1 MHTEATRRI
10 NVRAMGTT
18 LSIYGPAPSFAPGA
32 DVVIETFRDEEQRFS
47 RFRPDSE
54 LGRVN
59 ARTGGWVTVSER
71 FGALL
76 DFSLGQADATRG
88 AFDPTVLAAVEAAG
102 YDRDFDEVIRSAR
115 GALRPPVPC
124 GRWKEIEVRG
134 RSVRLPS
141 GVGLD
146 FGGVAKGWT
155 ADLAVERALEAGM
168 AWVLVSAGGDLRIGG
183 DAPALSIDVEDPD
196 EPTTPVMTL
205 RLDRGALAT
214 SSTAKRTWGQGLH
227 HVIDPRTGAPALTDA
242 LQVTVWAPTCAAA
255 EIAATTALLAGTS
268 AIAAA
273 PSVIVAVDGTLHHSL
288 TPALTP
294 ALTAASSNG
303 ARDEEA
309 A

>member
-1 MHTEATRRI
+1 MHAEATRR
-10 NVRAMGTT
+10 VDVLAMGTT
-18 LSIYGPAPSFAPGA
+18 LSIYGPAASFEPGA
-32 DVVIETFRDEEQRFS
+32 DAVIDTFRDEEQRFS
-47 RFRPDSE
+47 RFRSDSE
-54 LGRVN
+54 LSRLN
-59 ARTGGWVTVSER
+59 ARAGGWVTVSEG
-71 FGALL
+71 FGSLL
-76 DFSLGQADATRG
+76 DFSLSRAHATHG

-124 GRWKEIEVRG
+124 GRWREIEVRG

-146 FGGVAKGWT
+146 FGGAAKGWT
-155 ADLAVERALEAGM
+155 ADLAVGRALGAGM
-168 AWVLVSAGGDLRIGG
+168 PWVLVSAGGDLRIGG
-183 DAPALSIDVEDPD
+183 DAPTLSIDVEDPD

-214 SSTAKRTWGQGLH
+214 SSIAKRTWGPGLH

-255 EIAATTALLAGTS
+255 EIAATTTLLAGTS
-268 AIAAA
+268 AVADA
-273 PSVIVAVDGTLHHSL
+273 PSVIVALDGTLHHSL
-288 TPALTP
+288 TPALTGGAP
-294 ALTAASSNG
+294 A
-303 ARDEEA
+303 EEA